1 MKFERNSPCP
11 CGSGKKYKKCCLNV
25 GFTDQ
30 NIITLDTCVCR
41 SLINCRESPWY
52 DVFCKMRDQGFQFCL
67 ADVCSVELMNQF
79 ISGQIS
85 PDQWRVMIGKLKRF
99 ISPLFPILPGK
110 KQLFQ
115 IIGTEDKEQDDK
127 DILDVGFEMEY
138 SNALFQMMRKT
149 QKSGKVIK
157 EFVYKSKTI
166 RYQTSNF
173 ITEIPVALQTER
185 ENWINQVKKHSN
197 DYQMSFE
204 DTVRVMKIDL
214 DGSFQNS
221 IPLSHRMDLLI
232 KRLVDV
238 SFMATKRKEPYNPC
252 SQKRKN
258 DGIDFVA
265 LFTIILPSRFCTLD
279 HMKNCLQNLK
289 SFQKDWVLKPQE
301 IADLYNAGQLKRLC
315 WDYHASTSQR

>member
-127 DILDVGFEMEY
+127 DILDVGFEMAY
-138 SNALFQMMRKT
+138 SNALFQMMGKT
-149 QKSGKVIK
+149 QKSGEVIK

-185 ENWINQVKKHSN
+185 ENWINQVKNIPTITKCPLRTR
-197 DYQMSFE
+197 FE
-204 DTVRVMKIDL
+204 L
-214 DGSFQNS
+214 
-221 IPLSHRMDLLI
+221 
-232 KRLVDV
+232 
-238 SFMATKRKEPYNPC
+238 
-252 SQKRKN
+252 
-258 DGIDFVA
+258 
-265 LFTIILPSRFCTLD
+265 
-279 HMKNCLQNLK
+279 
-289 SFQKDWVLKPQE
+289 
-301 IADLYNAGQLKRLC
+301 
-315 WDYHASTSQR
+315 